1 MRIIG
6 ASGNKNNSGNNRRR
20 VGRGNARIMRTP
32 ERRAV
37 GVTSPSVIKPSGIII
52 HSAHVKMASTSR
64 PEEPDSDASVPRP
77 CLISLSLVNSCFE
90 SLSPAAIFGS
100 CRESIFPFETLV
112 Q

>member
-1 MRIIG
+1 M
-6 ASGNKNNSGNNRRR
+6 
-20 VGRGNARIMRTP
+20 ARTR

-37 GVTSPSVIKPSGIII
+37 GVTTSPSVIKRSGIIII

-64 PEEPDSDASVPRP
+64 PEEPDSDASVPQP

-100 CRESIFPFETLV
+100 CRECISLLKHSFSDTQNASLQDLIETSLILQYNQRDV
-112 Q
+112 